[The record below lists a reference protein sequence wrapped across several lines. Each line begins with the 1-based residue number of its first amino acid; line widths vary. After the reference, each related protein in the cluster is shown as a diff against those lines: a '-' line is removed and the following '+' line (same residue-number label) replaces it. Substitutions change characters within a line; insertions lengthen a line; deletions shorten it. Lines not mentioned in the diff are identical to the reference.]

1 MIAWALLLH
10 FYQPPTQTHDVL
22 VKVAEESYRPLIAV
36 LRAHENARVAVNL
49 QGVLTELLLEH
60 GLGDVVGGLREL
72 AEMGRVEFVGS
83 GKFHPILPLIPEA
96 ERKRQIAE
104 NARTNRAALGRAWN
118 PRGFFPPEMCY
129 SRDILGAVHAAGH
142 EWLIVSGV
150 ACPVEWPV
158 DVVCRV
164 PVNGAQLRVL
174 FRDDIRSNRISF
186 KETNPEGFL
195 DDLARVGEGKDAY
208 VVTAMDAET
217 YGHHIRD
224 WEREFLGATLSL
236 LAGEAAAGS
245 PRVGMVFP
253 SELMELFPDGP
264 VVEPHASSWS
274 TSLDDLAAHNPF
286 PLWKAPGNR
295 VHELQWEYVDHCL
308 DLVAVARRYATTPE
322 AKEFAGAAYERLGP
336 ALHSCQFWWASRR
349 PMWSIPMIYRGFL
362 LLNQVATYA
371 AHAVAMGEASEPVKR
386 EARWR
391 LAAANETR
399 LELERELI
407 GSRAP

>member
-1 MIAWALLLH
+1 MTCWALLLH

-22 VKVAEESYRPLIAV
+22 VKVAEESYRPLIRV

-49 QGVLTELLLEH
+49 QGVLTDLLLEH
-60 GLGDVVGGLREL
+60 GFGDVVAGLREL
-72 AEMGRVEFVGS
+72 AEAGRVEFVGS
-83 GKFHPILPLIPEA
+83 GKYHPILPLIPES
-96 ERKRQIAE
+96 ERKRQIQE

-129 SRDILGAVHAAGH
+129 SREILPAINASGH

-150 ACPVEWPV
+150 ACPVEWPT

-164 PVNGAQLRVL
+164 PVNGNHLRVL

-186 KETNPEGFL
+186 RETNPEAFL
-195 DDLARVGEGKDAY
+195 RDLAGVGGSKDAY

-224 WEREFLGATLSL
+224 WEREFLGATLEL
-236 LAGEAAAGS
+236 LAANGS
-245 PRVGMVFP
+245 GVQMVFP
-253 SELMELFPDGP
+253 SELLELFPDGP
-264 VVEPHASSWS
+264 VIEPYASSWS
-274 TSLDDLAAHNPF
+274 TSRDDLAAHNPF
-286 PLWKAPGNR
+286 PLWKSPGNR
-295 VHELQWEYVDHCL
+295 LHELQWEYVDHCL

-322 AKEFAGAAYERLGP
+322 AKEFAAAAYERLGP

-371 AHAVAMGEASEPVKR
+371 AHAVAVGDASEPVKR

-407 GSRAP
+407 GSKAP